1 MTYSP
6 DWNGPLERLERQTFP
21 QTFRRIPCKHWPERL
36 ERLERQ
42 KKAKAGAI
50 PAKRCRATP
59 RRPSGQRA
67 GCCTTPT
74 ASRLKCGS
82 RPLPTMPRRCWPIPM
97 RWRLNRCPKYARRQ
111 YATRYARKRRR
122 GAARRVGTEGGRAC
136 RRATA
141 AVGVTIFLA
150 RMGCITRLASCPTTR
165 AWLVP
170 AIDRTR
176 ADTMRKIAHRQNR
189 LHSNAGAGYGQF
201 GAVST
206 ASICL
211 LISENLR
218 RCDGRKR

>member
-1 MTYSP
+1 MTCSP

-21 QTFRRIPCKHWPERL
+21 QTFQQIPCKHWPERL

-59 RRPSGQRA
+59 RRPSGQPA

-74 ASRLKCGS
+74 ASRWRCIS
-82 RPLPTMPRRCWPIPM
+82 RLLPTMTRRWPYTLAL
-97 RWRLNRCPKYARRQ
+97 WRLNRCPRCWRNRRMN
-111 YATRYARKRRR
+111 RRGNRRR

-150 RMGCITRLASCPTTR
+150 RMGCITRCASCLPTR
-165 AWLVP
+165 ARAAP
-170 AIDRTR
+170 ATCRMR
-176 ADTMRKIAHRQNR
+176 ADTMRENVHRENR
-189 LHSNAGAGYGQF
+189 LSPFAGAGCGRF
-201 GAVST
+201 RAVSKR
-206 ASICL
+206 SSCL
-211 LISENLR
+211 MFSVNLR
-218 RCDGRKR
+218 GRNGRKW